1 MHVSSLLFMC
11 VSSSCSISGVLN
23 HHHNGQSQS
32 PNHQHNG
39 GLGNHHGMGS
49 MSQMSHGMASPSQQI
64 AAALFANSPLISDDL
79 KLAAAAAAAAAA
91 AQSARGKKTHR
102 AEPVPQSGFKGVR

>member
-1 MHVSSLLFMC
+1 MNTHP
-11 VSSSCSISGVLN
+11 GQ
-23 HHHNGQSQS
+23 HPGQSQPPQS
-32 PNHQHNG
+32 THPHSVSAAAAAAAAISAMG
-39 GLGNHHGMGS
+39 GHGPHPTMG
-49 MSQMSHGMASPSQQI
+49 QLPHGLAGPSQQI